1 MARIHLEDVSLDF
14 PLFGSG
20 SRSLKKAVMRIGSG
34 GRVARESDDTIVVRA
49 LRHLSLTVHH
59 GERVGLVGPNG
70 AGKSTLLRVLAG
82 IYEPTQG
89 VVERE
94 GTAVA
99 LFDPSLGMDMEA
111 TGYENITLRGQLM
124 GLTRGELRE
133 QTEDIVAFTELGP
146 YLDMPV
152 RTYSSGMMLR
162 LAFAV
167 STCMVPEI
175 LLMDEWIGAGDAR
188 FLDKAQR
195 RLLSMVKQSGI
206 LVLASHS
213 EDIIRRMCNRAL
225 LVEGGR
231 LVASGTPDEIFA
243 LYNRGQGHPAPQR
256 QTLRDPAKSRGSRY
270 WAERGA
276 RRLKGSR
283 KAGLR
288 R

>member
-1 MARIHLEDVSLDF
+1 MAEVVLKDVSLDF

-20 SRSLKKAVMRIGSG
+20 SRSLKKALMRVGSG
-34 GRVARESDDTIVVRA
+34 GRVARESDDTIVVKA
-49 LRHLSLTVHH
+49 LRHLSFTIHH

-82 IYEPTQG
+82 IYEPTEG
-89 VVERE
+89 VVERD
-94 GTAVA
+94 GNAIA

-111 TGYENITLRGQLM
+111 TGYENIMLRGQLM
-124 GLTRGELRE
+124 GLSREELR
-133 QTEDIVAFTELGP
+133 QKTEDITAFTELGH
-146 YLDMPV
+146 YLEMPV

-167 STCMVPEI
+167 STCFVPEI

-188 FLDKAQR
+188 FLDKAKK
-195 RLLSMVKQSGI
+195 RLHDMIQQSGI

-213 EDIIRRMCNRAL
+213 EDIIRRLCNRAML
-225 LVEGGR
+225 IEGGR
-231 LVASGTPDEIFA
+231 LIASGTPDEIFSI
-243 LYNRGQGHPAPQR
+243 YNGGQDKDQG
-256 QTLRDPAKSRGSRY
+256 LREADRKGRRY

-276 RRLKGSR
+276 RRLRGRYKSG
-283 KAGLR
+283 R